1 MKRLWTLFALLYLL
15 FLPGSPGRAQ
25 GLCPNTFFAADAQG
39 SQEECII
46 STATDGDGLFMLS
59 ALRLYEYA
67 PGMKDKRLCVD
78 WDEVFAGLNHGQP
91 RQELLEAFSQTRVD
105 RLVSGEGAVYALN
118 TQTGALSR
126 WDGERLQPCAQVD
139 ARAGGLSA
147 SVGRVFL
154 INQVLYYVVPGED
167 EEAGDVLCCYDLEI
181 GRVERVGAGRVLALC
196 GYREGDLACLRG
208 LGEDAQGCEIARFD
222 ARTKRFSPLRTFR
235 DQEIG
240 ALGFSRESQCLLFV
254 EAGVVWQLDGAGGV
268 LPVGRLPV
276 GAGGPDWAL
285 YAFAGGDCALVTPQG
300 IHVRPLSGVEE
311 GRDTLSVCLKN
322 TDAVPGFAQAYPNVD
337 LRVVQSQDMDA
348 AALAQG
354 LIDGSLDADVLEIDA
369 ALLSAL
375 ADKGY
380 AAELS
385 ADAALVADSGA
396 LYPAL
401 REAVTRG
408 EKLFAVPAQMTV
420 RTWLYDP
427 EAWAA
432 CVDAPPPRTVGAYID
447 LCADW
452 LARDERAFG
461 DFSLRYPGQSLT
473 GQMLLDVFN
482 LYVDQYDR
490 DGAAF
495 TFDSEVLRDA
505 LQRVSSLKERCAERD
520 DDSGAA
526 TFPILRTDNT
536 ACFGEDGR
544 GTLLLPPVFEA
555 ERPPVVC
562 ADLTVYIVRE
572 GSDRQALALQFLE
585 YAARNRSA
593 ADLRMLK
600 PAQNDPVEH
609 PNFAKEKAALIDNLA
624 DLYDARERAEGDA
637 AAQIQATID
646 FQEHLLDTAEER
658 RWAISEEEIAAYRG
672 IAQYLTVRA
681 TPFSAIQR
689 GSSGALFYDLLA
701 QYEQGS
707 LGLDACIARMEE
719 KRKMI
724 EWEMEL

>member
-1 MKRLWTLFALLYLL
+1 MKRLWKLFALLSLL

-39 SQEECII
+39 SQEDCVI
-46 STATDGDGLFMLS
+46 STATDGEGLFMLS

-67 PGMKDKRLCVD
+67 PGMRDKRLCVD
-78 WDEVFAGLNHGQP
+78 WDEVFAGLNRGQP
-91 RQELLEAFSQTRVD
+91 RQELLDAFSRTRVD
-105 RLVSGEGAVYALN
+105 RLVSGEGAVYALS

-126 WDGERLQPCAQVD
+126 WDGERLQPWAQVD
-139 ARAGGLSA
+139 ALAGELSA
-147 SVGRVFL
+147 SAGRVFL
-154 INQVLYYVVPGED
+154 KNQVLYYLVPGED
-167 EEAGDVLCCYDLEI
+167 GEAEDALCCYDLKT
-181 GRVERVGAGRVLALC
+181 GTVERVGAGRVLALC
-196 GYREGDLACLRG
+196 DYRAGDLACLRG
-208 LGEDAQGCEIARFD
+208 LGDGDEMGCEIARFD
-222 ARTKRFSPLRTFR
+222 ARTKRFVPLRTFQDR
-235 DQEIG
+235 EIG
-240 ALGFSRESQCLLFV
+240 ALGFSRESQRLLFV

-268 LPVGRLPV
+268 LPAGRLPV
-276 GAGGPDWAL
+276 GASGPDWAL

-300 IHVRPLSGVEE
+300 IHVRPLSGVED
-311 GRDTLSVCLKN
+311 GQNALSVCLKN
-322 TDAVPGFAQAYPNVD
+322 TDAVPGFAQAYPDVD
-337 LRVVQSQDMDA
+337 LHVAQYMDA

-369 ALLSAL
+369 ALLPAL
-375 ADKGY
+375 IDKGY

-385 ADAALVADSGA
+385 ADAALVADSEA

-408 EKLFAVPAQMTV
+408 DGLFAVPAQMTV
-420 RTWLYDP
+420 RSWLYDP

-432 CVDAPPPRTVGAYID
+432 CVAAPPPRTVGAYID
-447 LCADW
+447 LCAGW
-452 LARDERAFG
+452 LARDERASG

-495 TFDSEVLRDA
+495 TFDNEVLRDA
-505 LQRVSSLKERCAERD
+505 LQRVSSLKERYAERD
-520 DDSGAA
+520 GDSGTAA
-526 TFPILRTDNT
+526 FPILRTDNT
-536 ACFGEDGR
+536 ACFGEDRR
-544 GTLLLPPVFEA
+544 GALLLPPVFEA

-562 ADLTVYIVRE
+562 ADLTVYVVRA
-572 GSDRQALALQFLE
+572 GSDRQALALKFLE

-593 ADLRMLK
+593 ANLRMLM
-600 PAQNDPVEH
+600 PARKEPVER

-624 DLYDARERAEGDA
+624 VLYEARERAEGDA

-646 FQEHLLDTAEER
+646 LQEHLLDTAEER
-658 RWAISEEEIAAYRG
+658 RWAISAEEIAAYRD

-689 GSSGALFYDLLA
+689 GSSGSLFYDLLA
-701 QYEQGS
+701 QYEQGK
-707 LGLDACIARMEE
+707 LGLDALIARMEE
-719 KRKMI
+719 KRRMI
-724 EWEMEL
+724 EWEMAL